1 MTRFTAGVPRQVLR
15 LARLAL
21 AAAAGDGLSA
31 VDAATIE
38 RAWRELMPPEQPVAA
53 TGESAGTDSERQTT
67 VRVVRRLWG

>member
-1 MTRFTAGVPRQVLR
+1 MARFTAGVPRHVVR

-21 AAAAGDGLSA
+21 AAAAGDGLGI

-38 RAWRELMPPEQPVAA
+38 RAWRELMPAEQPVA
-53 TGESAGTDSERQTT
+53 GTDAEPGAADRPPT